1 MATQV
6 ALAIKIQS
14 EGGEKVLKNL
24 QDLETEL
31 GRLQTDLKTLDFGTQ
46 EFDVAV
52 KNINRLKSSIK
63 DVDKATEGL
72 EAAQR
77 VQAIGE
83 AISIVVG
90 GFQLLSGIIG
100 IFISDSEDLE
110 AVQRAEAKAVS
121 ILNAAVGIQT
131 IVFQA
136 AELKAKGYTLA
147 SVAATIA
154 TKAQS
159 AATKVATAV
168 QVAFNAALAA
178 NPIGLVIA
186 GIVALGAAIFGVVKI
201 YENYFSASAKLEKQ
215 LETENKVE
223 QDLIK
228 TKIESARQLEDQ
240 LKILTDN
247 LQTRALENKTIE
259 DLKKAYAGFN
269 VFIDKNNKLTKE
281 GIEFLKLQ
289 IQLKQDEAALVVISQ
304 KRAEKQIE
312 FETKAA
318 QNRATYGA
326 SAKILN
332 KELRQ
337 EYNADFTAFD
347 NLEKKY
353 QITLNKTSETLVPY
367 NSKLAERAELEKDTA
382 KAITTTTKEQSK
394 ASIELTKN
402 NKLLEARIKLFD
414 DLVSQISATQS
425 TELAFTDDV
434 LEKQNEI
441 IERQN
446 TLLSLRRS
454 ELEKDEGVFKDLI
467 NLFFETIPN
476 EADLKESTD
485 AVFDFFN
492 FINIQV
498 AKGDIDISK
507 KLGFEELLQL
517 FKQGTGASEELLAQI
532 REIPDETKASFNEFF
547 NSYVDRI
554 DAINKVLDDNKKI
567 ETALF
572 DGELKNREELLKLII
587 DIEKQQSAA
596 FTTRIEQGK
605 TEADILE
612 EGRAAVAVNLGI
624 TTKIVDIEKERI
636 QIAFNI
642 NQEKRKGKDADTALI
657 ASLEQEDA
665 LLVKNLES
673 YNTLIDTILD
683 GVVRNNKFNESI
695 AKGQK
700 GFEKQNATIQKNKKL
715 IDATFNPEQLTKYFA
730 GLGDALDVVLP
741 SLVIDL
747 QSYLERFGVEGTE
760 AIIKGVVQGL
770 KEQGKLTRQEAQKTI
785 DILKKAAVA
794 LKTAFGFNID
804 PFSDQIKLLEKL
816 LGKLPKA
823 VSPLAE
829 KFTEIQDITR
839 VYFQVLD
846 DLSNRLSSTIA
857 QNNANLFDQINY
869 QEQLSLSRIGEANSQ
884 SKRENDRILAERAET
899 EQKFAKQRFDLEKKS
914 RIQELNFA
922 LANAISGGAQAIINA
937 LALPAPPPIP
947 QIYAASLGVLTGAQV
962 QVIQNQLTTA
972 QNKTFIARRGGLVD
986 GSTSHEQGGVPALL
1000 EGGEFVMNREAV
1012 SKFGGIIGDINS
1024 STGGR
1029 KLAIDDSRI
1038 VQAIASQ
1045 NANTTPLKAYV
1056 LYNSIQDTEKL
1067 NKKITKL
1074 ARL

>member
-31 GRLQTDLKTLDFGTQ
+31 GRLQTDLKTLDFGSQ
-46 EFDVAV
+46 EFNAAV
-52 KNINRLKSSIK
+52 KDINKLKSAIK

-72 EAAQR
+72 ETAQR

-100 IFISDSEDLE
+100 IFISETEDLE
-110 AVQRAEAKAVS
+110 AVQRAEAQAVG

-131 IVFQA
+131 ILYQG
-136 AELKAKGYTLA
+136 AELAAKGYTLSSIA
-147 SVAATIA
+147 STIA

-159 AATKVATAV
+159 AATRIATAV
-168 QVAFNAALAA
+168 QLAFNAALAA
-178 NPIGLVIA
+178 NPLGLVIT
-186 GIVALGAAIFGVVKI
+186 LLAATAAAVYGLINAYKSF
-201 YENYFSASAKLEKQ
+201 
-215 LETENKVE
+215 NKPVDTANEILKE
-223 QDLIK
+223 QDRIETSLIETRGK
-228 TKIESARQLEDQ
+228 AAQQLQSQ
-240 LKILTDN
+240 LQILTDN
-247 LQTRALENKTIE
+247 ITTRNLELSVIE
-259 DLKKAYAGFN
+259 DLKKAYPGFN
-269 VFIDKNNKLTKE
+269 TFLDENNKLTKD
-281 GIEFLKLQ
+281 GVKFLKETIELKRTQAAVEQINNALTESEIKLQ
-289 IQLKQDEAALVVISQ
+289 TEIARI
-304 KRAEKQIE
+304 RAEEGFTARGANLIAEARRRNKIE
-312 FETKAA
+312 LEALNNLEIKYN
-318 QNRATYGA
+318 QQLDA
-326 SAKILN
+326 SIGLLTPLN
-332 KELRQ
+332 KKLGEQ
-337 EYNADFTAFD
+337 AK
-347 NLEKKY
+347 LE
-353 QITLNKTSETLVPY
+353 
-367 NSKLAERAELEKDTA
+367 A
-382 KAITTTTKEQSK
+382 TTGKEVSK
-394 ASIELTKN
+394 ASLELQAS
-402 NKLLEARIKLFD
+402 NKLLAARIKLFD

-425 TELAFTDDV
+425 VELAFTDDV

-446 TLLSLRRS
+446 TLLGLRRS

-476 EADLKESTD
+476 ETELKESTD

-492 FINIQV
+492 FINEQFTTGAV
-498 AKGDIDISK
+498 DISE
-507 KLGFEELLQL
+507 KLGFEQLLQL
-517 FKQGTGASEELLAQI
+517 FKEGKGASEELLAQI
-532 REIPDETKASFNEFF
+532 REIPDETKTSFNEFF
-547 NSYVDRI
+547 NSYEDRI
-554 DAINKVLDDNKKI
+554 GAIDVALKAAEKTEQVIINNKVQDSKSLF
-567 ETALF
+567 AL
-572 DGELKNREELLKLII
+572 LI
-587 DIEKQQSAA
+587 DIEKQQSEA

-612 EGRAAVAVNLGI
+612 EGRASVAVNLGI
-624 TTKIVDIEKERI
+624 TEKIIAIEDQRI
-636 QIAFNI
+636 QIIKDI
-642 NQEKRKGKDADTALI
+642 NKEKLKGANADTALI

-665 LLVKNLES
+665 LLQQNLAT

-695 AKGQK
+695 ARGQK
-700 GFEKQNATIQKNKKL
+700 EFEKQNAIIEKNKTL
-715 IDATFNPEQLTKYFA
+715 IDATFDPEQLTKYFA

-747 QSYLERFGVEGTE
+747 QSYLERFGEEGTK

-770 KEQGKLTRQEAQKTI
+770 KEQGKLTREEAQKTI
-785 DILKKAAVA
+785 DILKKAALA
-794 LKTAFGFNID
+794 LKVAFNFNID
-804 PFSDQIKLLEKL
+804 PFADQIKDLEKL

-823 VSPLAE
+823 VSPLS
-829 KFTEIQDITR
+829 KTFTEIQDITR

-846 DLSNRLSSTIA
+846 DLSGRLSSTIA

-884 SKRENDRILAERAET
+884 SKRENDRILAERAAAEK
-899 EQKFAKQRFDLEKKS
+899 KFAQQRFDLEKKS

-986 GSTSHEQGGVPALL
+986 GTTSHEQGGVPALL

-1045 NANTTPLKAYV
+1045 NSNTTPLKAYV

>member
-1 MATQV
+1 
-6 ALAIKIQS
+6 
-14 EGGEKVLKNL
+14 
-24 QDLETEL
+24 
-31 GRLQTDLKTLDFGTQ
+31 
-46 EFDVAV
+46 
-52 KNINRLKSSIK
+52 
-63 DVDKATEGL
+63 
-72 EAAQR
+72 
-77 VQAIGE
+77 
-83 AISIVVG
+83 
-90 GFQLLSGIIG
+90 
-100 IFISDSEDLE
+100 
-110 AVQRAEAKAVS
+110 
-121 ILNAAVGIQT
+121 
-131 IVFQA
+131 
-136 AELKAKGYTLA
+136 
-147 SVAATIA
+147 
-154 TKAQS
+154 
-159 AATKVATAV
+159 
-168 QVAFNAALAA
+168 
-178 NPIGLVIA
+178 
-186 GIVALGAAIFGVVKI
+186 
-201 YENYFSASAKLEKQ
+201 
-215 LETENKVE
+215 
-223 QDLIK
+223 
-228 TKIESARQLEDQ
+228 
-240 LKILTDN
+240 
-247 LQTRALENKTIE
+247 
-259 DLKKAYAGFN
+259 
-269 VFIDKNNKLTKE
+269 
-281 GIEFLKLQ
+281 
-289 IQLKQDEAALVVISQ
+289 
-304 KRAEKQIE
+304 
-312 FETKAA
+312 
-318 QNRATYGA
+318 
-326 SAKILN
+326 
-332 KELRQ
+332 
-337 EYNADFTAFD
+337 
-347 NLEKKY
+347 
-353 QITLNKTSETLVPY
+353 
-367 NSKLAERAELEKDTA
+367 
-382 KAITTTTKEQSK
+382 
-394 ASIELTKN
+394 
-402 NKLLEARIKLFD
+402 
-414 DLVSQISATQS
+414 
-425 TELAFTDDV
+425 
-434 LEKQNEI
+434 
-441 IERQN
+441 
-446 TLLSLRRS
+446 
-454 ELEKDEGVFKDLI
+454 
-467 NLFFETIPN
+467 
-476 EADLKESTD
+476 
-485 AVFDFFN
+485 
-492 FINIQV
+492 
-498 AKGDIDISK
+498 
-507 KLGFEELLQL
+507 
-517 FKQGTGASEELLAQI
+517 
-532 REIPDETKASFNEFF
+532 
-547 NSYVDRI
+547 
-554 DAINKVLDDNKKI
+554 
-567 ETALF
+567 
-572 DGELKNREELLKLII
+572 
-587 DIEKQQSAA
+587 
-596 FTTRIEQGK
+596 
-605 TEADILE
+605 
-612 EGRAAVAVNLGI
+612 
-624 TTKIVDIEKERI
+624 
-636 QIAFNI
+636 
-642 NQEKRKGKDADTALI
+642 
-657 ASLEQEDA
+657 

-695 AKGQK
+695 AKGEK
-700 GFEKQNATIQKNKKL
+700 EFEKQTAIIEKNKKL
-715 IDATFNPEQLTKYFA
+715 IDGTFDPKKLTEYFA

-857 QNNANLFDQINY
+857 QNNANLFDQINF
-869 QEQLSLSRIGEANSQ
+869 QEQLSLSRIGEANSE
-884 SKRENDRILAERAET
+884 SKRENDRILALRAEA

>member
-31 GRLQTDLKTLDFGTQ
+31 GRLQTDLKTLDFGSQ
-46 EFDVAV
+46 EFNAAV
-52 KNINRLKSSIK
+52 KDINKLKSAIK

-72 EAAQR
+72 ESAQR

-100 IFISDSEDLE
+100 IFISETEDLE
-110 AVQRAEAKAVS
+110 AVQRAEAQAVGV
-121 ILNAAVGIQT
+121 LNAAVGVQT
-131 IVFQA
+131 ILYQG
-136 AELKAKGYTLA
+136 AELAAKGYTLSSIA
-147 SVAATIA
+147 STIA

-159 AATKVATAV
+159 VATRVATAV
-168 QVAFNAALAA
+168 QLAFNAALAA
-178 NPIGLVIA
+178 NPLALIITLLAATTAAVYGLINA
-186 GIVALGAAIFGVVKI
+186 YKSFNAPIDTANEILKEQEKIETSLIETRGKAAQ
-201 YENYFSASAKLEKQ
+201 Q
-215 LETENKVE
+215 LE
-223 QDLIK
+223 
-228 TKIESARQLEDQ
+228 SQ

-247 LQTRALENKTIE
+247 ITTRNLELKVVE
-259 DLKKAYAGFN
+259 DLKKAYPGFN
-269 VFIDKNNKLTKE
+269 TFLDKNNKLTKD
-281 GIEFLKLQ
+281 GVKFLKETIEL
-289 IQLKQDEAALVVISQ
+289 
-304 KRAEKQIE
+304 KRAQAAVDQIGNALTESEIKLQTEIARIRGEEGFTTRASNQIAEARRKNQIE
-312 FETKAA
+312 LQA
-318 QNRATYGA
+318 
-326 SAKILN
+326 LN
-332 KELRQ
+332 
-337 EYNADFTAFD
+337 
-347 NLEKKY
+347 NLEVKY
-353 QITLNKTSETLVPY
+353 NQQLDKTIGLLTPLN
-367 NSKLAERAELEKDTA
+367 AELEKQA
-382 KAITTTTKEQSK
+382 KLEALVSKEVSK
-394 ASIELTKN
+394 SSLETEAS
-402 NKLLEARIKLFD
+402 NKLLAQRIKLFD

-425 TELAFTDDV
+425 AELAFTDDV

-446 TLLSLRRS
+446 TLLGLRRS
-454 ELEKDEGVFKDLI
+454 ELEKDQGVFKDLI

-485 AVFDFFN
+485 AVFGFFN
-492 FINIQV
+492 FINEQF
-498 AKGDIDISK
+498 ATGAIDVSK

-517 FKQGTGASEELLAQI
+517 FKEGTDASEELLSQI

-547 NSYVDRI
+547 NSYTDRI
-554 DAINKVLDDNKKI
+554 EKIDDALRKAQGTEQTTINGRITNTKD
-567 ETALF
+567 
-572 DGELKNREELLKLII
+572 LLKILIE
-587 DIEKQQSAA
+587 IEKQQSAA

-612 EGRAAVAVNLGI
+612 EGRALIAVNLGI
-624 TTKIVDIEKERI
+624 TAEIVDIEKKRGEI
-636 QIAFNI
+636 LKDI

-665 LLVKNLES
+665 LLEKNLES

-683 GVVRNNKFNESI
+683 GVVRNNKFNETI
-695 AKGQK
+695 GKGQK
-700 GFEKQNATIQKNKKL
+700 EFEKQSVIIEKNKAL
-715 IDATFNPEQLTKYFA
+715 IDGTFDPKKLTEYFA

-770 KEQGKLTRQEAQKTI
+770 KEQGKLTREEAQKTI

-804 PFSDQIKLLEKL
+804 PFADQIKLLEKL

-857 QNNANLFDQINY
+857 QNNANLFDQINF
-869 QEQLSLSRIGEANSQ
+869 QEQLSLSKIGEANSE
-884 SKRENDRILAERAET
+884 SKRENDRILALRAEA